1 MTHVEQLGFNA
12 SKSKK
17 AIAIASTLEKNNA
30 LKFIADALVNN
41 IDNIV
46 EKNKLDLK
54 NAVENNMSAAMQDR
68 LMLNE
73 SRIRAI
79 SDSVLKLIDLED
91 VIGKVDYGFTR
102 PNGLKIQKTRVPLGV
117 IGIIFES
124 RPNVTVDA
132 ATLCLKAG
140 NAVILRG
147 GKEAFNSN
155 KCLTEVMRKA
165 VKKSGLDENIIQLI
179 EDTSRESANELMK
192 LNKYLDVLIPRGGA
206 GLINAVLQNSTVPVI
221 ETGVGNCHVYIDETA
236 DITWLLK

>member
-41 IDNIV
+41 IDHIV

-91 VIGKVDYGFTR
+91 VIGRVDYGFTR

-147 GKEAFNSN
+147 GKRL
-155 KCLTEVMRKA
+155 LTQTNV
-165 VKKSGLDENIIQLI
+165 
-179 EDTSRESANELMK
+179 
-192 LNKYLDVLIPRGGA
+192 
-206 GLINAVLQNSTVPVI
+206 
-221 ETGVGNCHVYIDETA
+221 
-236 DITWLLK
+236 